1 MKSKILILLIPMI
14 NLFAID
20 INDAIGLAIE
30 NNYNLKKQTFIQKE
44 SKSNLD
50 SFKGTFHPKLD
61 INYNYQDRDNPTS
74 SQTDQYSKVE
84 AKLSYNLFKGFSD
97 IYTLDSYKNLLSVS
111 KYQLNAFKNDLIL
124 DVKTLYIDYL
134 LKEKETKTQYEALK
148 LYEQQYKD
156 TNNMYTQ
163 GFVSRNELLEVEVE
177 MLQSKQLYEKA
188 KTKQSIVKKSLN
200 NLLGGVLA
208 KEEKI
213 TELKQESELTQ
224 QFDDT
229 LLENRSEIKA
239 LKELIL
245 NYQNQAKAING
256 KFYPKVDL
264 ELSHSKHGDK
274 TIPNNTAFYKEPQ
287 TIAGVNIS
295 WNLYNGGS
303 DRYKKVAL
311 IDKLNQYKM
320 ELEDT
325 RLKIT
330 LQYEEAMDN
339 FNVAKLNLITATKAL
354 EQAKENYQIIKN
366 KVKEGIEK
374 NTELIDANYLLTK
387 AKQNYF
393 SAYYKRYI
401 SIATIDRVFE
411 YIK

>member
-1 MKSKILILLIPMI
+1 MKYKILILLIPI
-14 NLFAID
+14 VNLFAID
-20 INDAIGLAIE
+20 INDAIDLAIE
-30 NNYNLKKQTFIQKE
+30 NNYNLKKQIFIQKE

-50 SFKGTFHPKLD
+50 SFEGIFHPKVD
-61 INYNYQDRDNPTS
+61 IKYNYQDRDKPII
-74 SQTDQYSKVE
+74 SQTDKYSKVE
-84 AKLSYNLFKGFSD
+84 AKLSYNLFNGFSD
-97 IYTLDSYKNLLSVS
+97 MYTLDSYKNLYSVS
-111 KYQLNAFKNDLIL
+111 KHQLNAFKNDLIL
-124 DVKTLYIDYL
+124 DVKTSYIEYL

-148 LYEQQYKD
+148 LYEQQYTD
-156 TNNMYTQ
+156 TNNMYNQ
-163 GFVSRNELLEVEVE
+163 GLVSRNELLEVEVE
-177 MLQSKQLYEKA
+177 MLQAKQLYEKA
-188 KTKQSIVKKSLN
+188 RTKQNIVKKSLN
-200 NLLGGVLA
+200 NLLGGVLQ
-208 KEEKI
+208 KEEII
-213 TELKQESELTQ
+213 TELKQESDLTK
-224 QFDDT
+224 QFDEA

-239 LKELIL
+239 VKELIL

-264 ELSHSKHGDK
+264 ELSYNKYGDK
-274 TIPNNTAFYKEPQ
+274 TIPNNTAIYEEPQ
-287 TIAGVNIS
+287 TIVGVNLS
-295 WNLYNGGS
+295 WNLYNGGTDS
-303 DRYKKVAL
+303 YKKVAL

-320 ELEDT
+320 ELEEL
-325 RLKIT
+325 RLEIM

-393 SAYYKRYI
+393 SAYYEKYM

-411 YIK
+411 HIK

>member
-393 SAYYKRYI
+393 SAYYERYI